1 MGRRLPD
8 LHETRRHCLDI
19 VGGEV
24 DLVVG
29 IGGRCCNIVRCA
41 TEETTHTMKEAT
53 TTAMLRGLR
62 NLNGAALGEAGA
74 TAL

>member
-1 MGRRLPD
+1 MRR
-8 LHETRRHCLDI
+8 
-19 VGGEV
+19 EV

-41 TEETTHTMKEAT
+41 TEKTTHTVKEAPT
-53 TTAMLRGLR
+53 TMLRR
-62 NLNGAALGEAGA
+62 FRSLNWAALEETRA